1 MDLSREN
8 FRAIIYYNFRRGLT
22 QKQCIDQLTST
33 FEDEAPSKTT
43 VYHLFSE
50 FNRELS
56 MLTDEFKEGRLKL
69 VVVPQNIDAVRELIM
84 QHRHITY
91 SEIKASLQISMM
103 QISEPLDR
111 RWSPPPMNTRNV
123 RGVTSAL
130 PPLWKGIKYLMQRGR
145 SRVLYACFKCCAWF
159 EDYETLLGHLYWRHG
174 TESQQCPNCP
184 LRKWQ
189 IGAHKCNVLPQQPN
203 RFSSD
208 TSSECSSESAASD
221 SETSSSEKSDSS
233 DSESSD
239 CESDTEMADRES
251 HPDNAPRETPWCYCG
266 KNIEG
271 ETMIGC
277 DAQTCSISFVTI
289 VQISSLVLSATAQD
303 YNALLLKK
311 VLARITHRATEH
323 PCAVNMNASLN
334 LFAPLP

>member
-1 MDLSREN
+1 MRFELGIRNRTKSRG
-8 FRAIIYYNFRRGLT
+8 ALRGDSEL
-22 QKQCIDQLTST
+22 
-33 FEDEAPSKTT
+33 TT
-43 VYHLFSE
+43 VGA
-50 FNRELS
+50 
-56 MLTDEFKEGRLKL
+56 K
-69 VVVPQNIDAVRELIM
+69 
-84 QHRHITY
+84 
-91 SEIKASLQISMM
+91 
-103 QISEPLDR
+103 
-111 RWSPPPMNTRNV
+111 
-123 RGVTSAL
+123 
-130 PPLWKGIKYLMQRGR
+130 

-323 PCAVNMNASLN
+323 PCTVNMNASLEFVRSATVSS
-334 LFAPLP
+334 LRPK